1 MNKEKVLSIL
11 KELNFPKSEFYILS
25 GASLVL
31 RGIRENCSDLDLCV
45 SEELFEQIKDKYN
58 LREENKKE
66 DGLYCVN
73 EILEIA
79 VEPKEKFAIEES
91 EQYNLQDINVI
102 LQHKKKR
109 NSEKDKR
116 DIEKNIRS
124 SYEVKDGKLKQTK
137 KGSKEYLK
145 ILELLDEKLSEY
157 YVYDNDNV
165 AYDTKEKR
173 LLAPT
178 VVAVYEGEITDIH
191 VGTVGSQ
198 DSGYD
203 KLTVDETKEL
213 EKIIKNLIDSKNEN
227 DYCTQDGC

>member
-79 VEPKEKFAIEES
+79 VESKEKFAIEES
-91 EQYNLQDINVI
+91 EPYNLQDINVI

-116 DIEKNIRS
+116 DIEKI
-124 SYEVKDGKLKQTK
+124 KD
-137 KGSKEYLK
+137 YLK
-145 ILELLDEKLSEY
+145 RNK
-157 YVYDNDNV
+157 
-165 AYDTKEKR
+165 
-173 LLAPT
+173 
-178 VVAVYEGEITDIH
+178 
-191 VGTVGSQ
+191 
-198 DSGYD
+198 
-203 KLTVDETKEL
+203 
-213 EKIIKNLIDSKNEN
+213 
-227 DYCTQDGC
+227 